1 MRGLPIRQ
9 IKRKYEWPF
18 LCFCFPPSLLYI
30 LCSAKIQLSFYLSN
44 RQPFPLYV
52 SFHFCLIALSVF
64 HLFVTR
70 YGRTISLDFFIF
82 SPLGLK
88 AKRSWK
94 HLQTSHNNFPV
105 NTLNPKDMRH
115 QKNFEEKETIFC
127 LSKAYIP
134 IVTKKL
140 VDLINVIGI
149 NIIKTT

>member
-18 LCFCFPPSLLYI
+18 LCFCFPPSLSYI

-70 YGRTISLDFFIF
+70 YGRTISWDFFYFFLLSDLKLNGHGNIF
-82 SPLGLK
+82 
-88 AKRSWK
+88 K
-94 HLQTSHNNFPV
+94 HLT
-105 NTLNPKDMRH
+105 
-115 QKNFEEKETIFC
+115 TIFQQTH
-127 LSKAYIP
+127 LTQKTWD
-134 IVTKKL
+134 TKKISKKKKPFFFQKL
-140 VDLINVIGI
+140 TFPL
-149 NIIKTT
+149 